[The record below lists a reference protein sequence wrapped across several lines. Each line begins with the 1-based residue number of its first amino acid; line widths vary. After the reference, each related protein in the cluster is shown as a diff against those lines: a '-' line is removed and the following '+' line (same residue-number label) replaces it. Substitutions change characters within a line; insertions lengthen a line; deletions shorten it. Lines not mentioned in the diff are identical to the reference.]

1 MQNSSIHI
9 GSTVKFALERK
20 AKWKLKSTP
29 LAKRVNVVSSRMAEI
44 SGILR
49 GLKKAGMMSA

>member
-1 MQNSSIHI
+1 M
-9 GSTVKFALERK
+9 VKFALERK

-44 SGILR
+44 SVILR

>member
-1 MQNSSIHI
+1 M
-9 GSTVKFALERK
+9 VKFAIERK
-20 AKWKLKSTP
+20 VKWKLKSIP

-49 GLKKAGMMSA
+49 GLKKAGTMSA